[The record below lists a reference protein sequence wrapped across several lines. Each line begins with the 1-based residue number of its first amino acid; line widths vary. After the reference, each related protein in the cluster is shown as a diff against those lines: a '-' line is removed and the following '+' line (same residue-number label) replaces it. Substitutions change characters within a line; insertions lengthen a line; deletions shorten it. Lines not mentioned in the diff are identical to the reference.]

1 MPSLTRCTSSDP
13 FPHRRM
19 RPAPGILLVLL
30 VLLVLRIRRATMR
43 TLAQLEEKNRIIE
56 QTSEQL
62 IESNQLKELLL
73 DVITHDLISPQSTI
87 RGSAEMLQEDPGNR
101 HLVDVI
107 VRSSAQVGAVAVNAS
122 ALSRVAIEERI
133 HFEDLALAPM
143 LDEVLVECALEL
155 ARTGMEVERSLPPD
169 LRLRANPVLIEVF
182 RNYVGNAI
190 RYASEGRRL
199 RIDGFRTDDGTTL
212 RVADF
217 GRTIPAEQRESIF
230 HRRVQLHAGLSI
242 GSGLGLAIVR
252 RIALAHGG
260 AAWVEPNA
268 PKGNIFCIRIPHDP
282 VAALG
287 T

>member
-1 MPSLTRCTSSDP
+1 
-13 FPHRRM
+13 M

-73 DVITHDLISPQSTI
+73 DVITRDLISPQSTI

-101 HLVDVI
+101 QLVDVI
-107 VRSSAQVGAVAVNAS
+107 VRSSVQVGGAVAVNAS

-133 HFEDLALAPM
+133 PFEDLALAPM
-143 LDEVLVECALEL
+143 LDEVLDECALDL
-155 ARTGMEVERSLPPD
+155 ARTGMKVERSMSPE
-169 LRLRANPVLIEVF
+169 LRLRAILLLIEVF

-217 GRTIPAEQRESIF
+217 GHTIPTGQRESIF
-230 HRRVQLHAGLSI
+230 HRRVQLHAGPSI

-268 PKGNIFCIRIPHDP
+268 PTGNFFCIRIPRDP